1 MRSDAVR
8 RASASIG
15 GVAGECNDHSAFLD
29 DLRSGSS
36 RRRGS
41 ATAVPEVGNA
51 DLFLSENIVPG
62 VCAGFCA
69 ITVVVAI
76 VVVSS

>member
-1 MRSDAVR
+1 MTTVLFWTICDLGRVVA
-8 RASASIG
+8 
-15 GVAGECNDHSAFLD
+15 GVAQP
-29 DLRSGSS
+29 RY
-36 RRRGS
+36 RRWE
-41 ATAVPEVGNA
+41 TQIY
-51 DLFLSENIVPG
+51 FLSENIVPG